1 MEQDKELDCEYQPF
15 EDNLR
20 NIDKYQNG
28 SKMDAAEDGITNGGG
43 ETLVRQNSEPLHG
56 TPGIMKASDICKPGG
71 FRRHFVTSA
80 AELHLLPEWINA
92 DLDALVS
99 FVQGQGGA
107 PTVGSSPWASP
118 APAQPAASSSRP
130 EKLTDLQASI
140 TIFKAFI
147 AAGILF
153 MPRAMANCG
162 WLPAMLMLLVA
173 GVVSLKGMIQLAE
186 CHSLTLSSYAGMGKK
201 AFGTLGYANV
211 SFQLAASQFLF
222 ATTGFIFETNTVISV
237 AESFDWPAPPRWAIT
252 VALLLLKVPL
262 GFIRKIHGMRHVAMA
277 ATICVLTG
285 VGYISYRAFAELAGR
300 GFKVHETARMV
311 NDSGGVLAYVGTSV
325 YAFEGI
331 ALLTPVQM
339 AMAKPDHFHGVL
351 CLTVL
356 GIGLLYGGFSL
367 VTYLAWGDTLP
378 DVALNQPLPGSQG
391 FLSALKAA
399 YVIADILNWSIVI
412 FPTFSAVEAAIFPQR
427 SVRIY
432 EAADASRR
440 WRRRWAENTIRTLL
454 AALAALI
461 SFYCASLLQVLIS
474 FCGVLC
480 CIPLALW
487 IPGSL
492 HWKLVHPA
500 ALNERLWNATLVVLG
515 LGVTP
520 FVAWQDLLTVSAKLQ

>member
-1 MEQDKELDCEYQPF
+1 
-15 EDNLR
+15 
-20 NIDKYQNG
+20 
-28 SKMDAAEDGITNGGG
+28 
-43 ETLVRQNSEPLHG
+43 
-56 TPGIMKASDICKPGG
+56 MKASDICKPGG

-107 PTVGSSPWASP
+107 PTGLAGPGPARRIEQQTGEAHRSAGEHHNLQSLHSSWHPLHAKSDGELWL
-118 APAQPAASSSRP
+118 AA
-130 EKLTDLQASI
+130 
-140 TIFKAFI
+140 
-147 AAGILF
+147 
-153 MPRAMANCG
+153 
-162 WLPAMLMLLVA
+162 AMLMLLVA

-500 ALNERLWNATLVVLG
+500 ALNERLW
-515 LGVTP
+515 
-520 FVAWQDLLTVSAKLQ
+520 